1 MRFRFSN
8 TLLVIVMF
16 VSVVTWNVIQPA
28 QAVTDI
34 PPSTLIAQADAGEGF
49 TVPPLP
55 YSYFALEKYIDT
67 KTMKIHHDK
76 HHAGYV
82 NNLNAAIAK
91 HPNLAG
97 KSVED
102 LLNNLN
108 AVPEDIRT
116 AVRNNGGGHANHTLF
131 WASMTPNAEGKPTG
145 QLGDAIEDSF
155 GSFVAFQSEFKKAGL
170 TRFGSGW
177 AWLVLTKDGKLAV
190 TSTPNQD
197 SPLLEG
203 NIPLLGNDV
212 WEHAYYLKYQNRR
225 GDYLDAWWNVVN
237 WAEIDARYQA
247 AT

>member
-1 MRFRFSN
+1 M
-8 TLLVIVMF
+8 
-16 VSVVTWNVIQPA
+16 QPA
-28 QAVTDI
+28 AWSQTLTDS
-34 PPSTLIAQADAGEGF
+34 PDSNLIAQAGEGF

-102 LLNNLN
+102 LLTDLN

-131 WASMTPNAEGKPTG
+131 WASMTPNAEGKPKG
-145 QLGDAIEDSF
+145 KLADAIEDSF
-155 GSFVAFQSEFKKAGL
+155 GSFVAFQAEFKKAGL

-177 AWLVLTKDGKLAV
+177 AWLVLTKDGELAV

-197 SPLLEG
+197 SPLLDG

-237 WAEIDARYQA
+237 WAEVESRYQK